1 MQVGST
7 SALSILRS
15 TSVAVSDSLSTADS
29 PTTARLKIL
38 QNSAK
43 ALETLR
49 ESMTTSADAAKARA
63 ARKLEEAK
71 QQLQM
76 LKSGGFPPE
85 VVARLAAELAH
96 KISAAAAE
104 FASAVAATAS
114 SATAASAAVSAD
126 AATGTSG
133 ETTAAGAQP
142 AAADDSASSTG
153 TDDGSAGSAELD
165 DATQARKAYQN
176 VVEDGKTATSGIS
189 SEDRQ
194 TMEEFKS
201 ILRDVRQLM
210 DKAMRELREKNSWR
224 GRNDQ
229 TGIDGAAL
237 EAQVPASSTP
247 TSIIV

>member
-1 MQVGST
+1 M
-7 SALSILRS
+7 
-15 TSVAVSDSLSTADS
+15 
-29 PTTARLKIL
+29 
-38 QNSAK
+38 
-43 ALETLR
+43 
-49 ESMTTSADAAKARA
+49 SADAAA
-63 ARKLEEAK
+63 
-71 QQLQM
+71 
-76 LKSGGFPPE
+76 
-85 VVARLAAELAH
+85 
-96 KISAAAAE
+96 
-104 FASAVAATAS
+104 
-114 SATAASAAVSAD
+114 
-126 AATGTSG
+126 GTSG
-133 ETTAAGAQP
+133 ETTAAGAQT

-153 TDDGSAGSAELD
+153 TDDGSAEATELD

-189 SEDRQ
+189 SEDRK

-229 TGIDGAAL
+229 TGVDSAAL